1 MYIQVRFTDLNSNPI
16 QIEDKI
22 NISLNINKI
31 VKYKNDALFSSTYGL
46 LQDYKFLSF
55 AKNIRKNIG
64 KNISLSGK
72 CS

>member
-46 LQDYKFLSF
+46 LQDYKFCLLL
-55 AKNIRKNIG
+55 KI
-64 KNISLSGK
+64 
-72 CS
+72 